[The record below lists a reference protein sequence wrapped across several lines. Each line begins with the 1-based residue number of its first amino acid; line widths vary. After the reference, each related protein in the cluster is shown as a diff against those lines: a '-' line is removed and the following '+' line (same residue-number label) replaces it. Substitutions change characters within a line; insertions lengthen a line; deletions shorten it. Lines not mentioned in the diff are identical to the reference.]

1 MTTPASKL
9 GGSEWIA
16 QIQAQAKAGTVPNPD
31 SIKSKL
37 ASHFQSGSSAIGD
50 NKVPLTKRAAQSW
63 EKSFAQNWSKL
74 NGEGKANVAI
84 WGAGALFSAFNAVG
98 AGRNSFSRDADSN
111 VQTQWSNVGIALF
124 SAVLTFGCAY
134 AGVRALHSAGR

>member
-16 QIQAQAKAGTVPNPD
+16 QIQAQAEAGTIPNPD

-37 ASHFQSGSSAIGD
+37 ASHFQSNASGVD
-50 NKVPLTKRAAQSW
+50 NKVPLTKRL
-63 EKSFAQNWSKL
+63 AQNWGKL
-74 NGEGKANVAI
+74 DGGGKVNVAM

-98 AGRNSFSRDADSN
+98 AGRNSFRRDDEGKIH
-111 VQTQWSNVGIALF
+111 TQWSNVGIALLQ
-124 SAVLTFGCAY
+124 ATLTFGCAY
-134 AGVRALHSAGR
+134 AAAHALHSAGR

>member
-16 QIQAQAKAGTVPNPD
+16 QIQAQAEAGTVPNPD

-37 ASHFQSGSSAIGD
+37 ASHFQSNLSG
-50 NKVPLTKRAAQSW
+50 L
-63 EKSFAQNWSKL
+63 AQNWSKL